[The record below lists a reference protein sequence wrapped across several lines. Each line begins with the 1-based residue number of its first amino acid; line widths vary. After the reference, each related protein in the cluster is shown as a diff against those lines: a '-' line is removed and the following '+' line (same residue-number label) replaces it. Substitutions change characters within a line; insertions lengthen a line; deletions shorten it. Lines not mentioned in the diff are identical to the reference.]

1 MVPVGDWPDARAI
14 RGREA
19 MWDFYLDVAQTLSFG
34 PAHFEFM
41 DAGGDKVLGHQRHE
55 AHGQRSGAS
64 VEVDYWLVST
74 VREGKVTRE
83 EWFTDRAEAVEAA
96 GLRE

>member
-1 MVPVGDWPDARAI
+1 MVPVGDGRDARAI

-41 DAGGDKVLGHQRHE
+41 DAGGDKVLAISDMKRT
-55 AHGQRSGAS
+55 AR
-64 VEVDYWLVST
+64 
-74 VREGKVTRE
+74 
-83 EWFTDRAEAVEAA
+83 EAA
-96 GLRE
+96 QVSRWTTGWSARPARAR